1 MTDTADLGLQATA
14 IMLSLVSCRK
24 NFLTSLHH
32 GVTVSALLG
41 SLVGANGLFA
51 RRDG

>member
-14 IMLSLVSCRK
+14 IMLK
-24 NFLTSLHH
+24 NFLISLHP